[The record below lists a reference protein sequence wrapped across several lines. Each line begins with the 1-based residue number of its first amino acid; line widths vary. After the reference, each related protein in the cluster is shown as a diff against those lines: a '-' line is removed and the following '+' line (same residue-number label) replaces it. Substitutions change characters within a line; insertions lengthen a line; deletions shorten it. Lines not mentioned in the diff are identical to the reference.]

1 MKTHIKKLDPVSLLL
16 EIDNPK
22 SDYQTCHLEEE
33 LESRNLSKHQLEK
46 AYKQKSYVQK
56 QRTQKAEAPLS
67 LRYKI
72 FIIAF
77 PFTDSK
83 KMMHKDSTLVWEYEE
98 FIEQAG
104 YENKVREIRKYR
116 RISFLLWILI
126 FLALN
131 VYVILT
137 R

>member
-1 MKTHIKKLDPVSLLL
+1 MQINIKKLDTVSLLL
-16 EIDNPK
+16 EIDNPQ
-22 SDYQTCHLEEE
+22 SDYQTSQLEVE
-33 LESRNLSKHQLEK
+33 LKNRNLNKDQLQR
-46 AYKQKSYVQK
+46 AYNQKDYVQK
-56 QRTQKAEAPLS
+56 QRAQKAEAPLS
-67 LRYKI
+67 LMYKI

-83 KMMHKDSTLVWEYEE
+83 KMMHKDSTMVGEYEE

-104 YENKVREIRKYR
+104 YENKARQIKKYR

-131 VYVILT
+131 IYVILT